1 MTIDLPDFVPPA
13 TTPALVRRDATSV
26 PDVWRLYDPEKA
38 DRKEPAADTM
48 PTAVIEAV

>member
-13 TTPALVRRDATSV
+13 TTPALVRRDKTSQ
-26 PDVWRLYDPEKA
+26 PDVWRHYDPERA

-48 PTAVIEAV
+48 PKPVIEPV